1 MVEYLTNIID
11 TAFNLMKK
19 LLSCGLALLAFFVA
33 LGTVASVP
41 VQTVSAS
48 TPTISIVANPAS
60 VVQGTASTL
69 QWNFNGEG
77 NTSTFC
83 QASGNNGTDGA
94 HFSGGPIGGG
104 TSSSDFSTGNL
115 GNVGTYTYTIVC
127 YSSING
133 PQVAAAQATV
143 TVTPRP
149 VTFPSMTITAS
160 PASVSY
166 NMGSTISWT
175 VNNGGD
181 ANATCSVDG
190 VNGASF
196 PSGTGGSVPA
206 TSGSLSTGPLMHTSE
221 YQITCTNSF
230 ATQYAYTTVG
240 VAPATYTLPTVS
252 LSASPTSISPA
263 SLNPSAASTLTWDIS
278 GGGDPTATCTL
289 YNSNYGNG
297 DGEKFYPYEFGSGS
311 GTTGAINAAT
321 TWTMS
326 CTNSVGT
333 ESATATVT
341 TDSTLPHPYLLH
353 LNLTASPTTVNYGGS
368 STLTWT
374 TSGASVPADTI
385 CYPSSALSTNAGS
398 NWDTA
403 SLLSNGTFST
413 GPLYTTATYYMMCSS
428 DGAGT
433 AGSATITVTPQGTT
447 SGIVAPKVTLTATP
461 TLVDS
466 GSSSALQWTVNNGGD
481 SSTTCTAG
489 SGWSG
494 SPSAAG
500 GTQSTGSITATTVYT
515 LTCTNSAGQGSA
527 QATVGVD
534 NPQTVQP
541 TNAPIIENFIANPTT
556 INYGSASTLTWTID
570 NGGADY
576 SSTSCVGTGG
586 WSGPFSAVGGYWS
599 TGPLTA
605 TASYTLTCTNPA
617 GSATASVTVIVN
629 PQSASGNNI
638 VASPSTIYTTPTVH
652 LTATPTSVSYGM
664 GSTLTWAVSNG
675 GDPSTS
681 CNGTGG
687 WNGSLSATGAS
698 WSTGALTTTTTYT
711 LTCTNTAGQNSAN
724 VTVTV
729 APQTIQSNVI
739 TATPQ
744 SSTYALPTATI
755 HATPLSVMAGQSST
769 LTWTVNTGGDS
780 GTTCTLSDSNNNSA
794 QVSAGTSQSTTG
806 PLSTTTT
813 YTFDCT
819 NSAGQGYPVSATVVV
834 VGTAA
839 AATPVITPTTSATA
853 SGTSTSTATS
863 SSCLNFTENFGRGSL
878 DASTNGDVTL
888 LQNFLASEGYFTQA
902 STGYYG
908 SITQAAVS
916 AFQIKNGIKPV
927 SGYVGPLTRA
937 AIKGETCGG

>member
-1 MVEYLTNIID
+1 MVEYLTSIINIISL
-11 TAFNLMKK
+11 NLMKK
-19 LLSCGLALLAFFVA
+19 LLSFGLVLLAPFA
-33 LGTVASVP
+33 LAATAIFIPAS
-41 VQTVSAS
+41 TAAAS
-48 TPTISIVANPAS
+48 TPSVTFTANPTS
-60 VVQGTASTL
+60 VVQGSASTL
-69 QWNFNGEG
+69 TWAINSGGDPNLFCSAQGTNVGPKSDGFPWIATLNGSGPTASGSFATGGLYKTG
-77 NTSTFC
+77 NTYTYSINCYDTV
-83 QASGNNGTDGA
+83 
-94 HFSGGPIGGG
+94 GGPILA
-104 TSSSDFSTGNL
+104 SASVS
-115 GNVGTYTYTIVC
+115 
-127 YSSING
+127 
-133 PQVAAAQATV
+133 V
-143 TVTPRP
+143 TVVPP
-149 VTFPSMTITAS
+149 AVTYPSMTLTVS
-160 PASVSY
+160 PNPIDPGMS
-166 NMGSTISWT
+166 STLSWT

-181 ANATCSVDG
+181 SNATCFLNGDMDG
-190 VNGASF
+190 
-196 PSGTGGSVPA
+196 SGTIVNTPIPA
-206 TSGSLSTGPLMHTSE
+206 TNGSQLVGPFKNTDGGGHYAIS
-221 YQITCTNSF
+221 CTNSY
-230 ATQYAYTTVG
+230 ATQYAFATLTINPPQATPPIVTITS
-240 VAPATYTLPTVS
+240 APASVYSGSFPMLSYTVDWGNYPADCLAINDNTGSVI
-252 LSASPTSISPA
+252 ADVPTS
-263 SLNPSAASTLTWDIS
+263 T
-278 GGGDPTATCTL
+278 GGVGSIQTA
-289 YNSNYGNG
+289 
-297 DGEKFYPYEFGSGS
+297 P
-311 GTTGAINAAT
+311 
-321 TWTMS
+321 M
-326 CTNSVGT
+326 
-333 ESATATVT
+333 
-341 TDSTLPHPYLLH
+341 LP
-353 LNLTASPTTVNYGGS
+353 
-368 STLTWT
+368 
-374 TSGASVPADTI
+374 I
-385 CYPSSALSTNAGS
+385 
-398 NWDTA
+398 
-403 SLLSNGTFST
+403 
-413 GPLYTTATYYMMCSS
+413 TTATTYTIKCTSAGGTGSS
-428 DGAGT
+428 APV
-433 AGSATITVTPQGTT
+433 TVAINTPVQNPN
-447 SGIVAPKVTLTATP
+447 SSLSINLVATP
-461 TLVDS
+461 TSVSS
-466 GSSSALQWTVNNGGD
+466 GGASEISWTVSGGD
-481 SSTTCTAG
+481 SGLQCTIIDDANGASQVIYST
-489 SGWSG
+489 
-494 SPSAAG
+494 
-500 GTQSTGSITATTVYT
+500 Q
-515 LTCTNSAGQGSA
+515 
-527 QATVGVD
+527 
-534 NPQTVQP
+534 
-541 TNAPIIENFIANPTT
+541 
-556 INYGSASTLTWTID
+556 IN
-570 NGGADY
+570 
-576 SSTSCVGTGG
+576 
-586 WSGPFSAVGGYWS
+586 

-605 TASYTLTCTNPA
+605 TTGFTLNCTDGANTN
-617 GSATASVTVIVN
+617 SATVTVNV
-629 PQSASGNNI
+629 SAPTSPVI
-638 VASPSTIYTTPTVH
+638 QTPTPTATTTIPASPSTIYTTPTVH